1 MEVFKKKKQVM
12 SDGVHGCRK
21 WTVLLPFSNRT
32 IDAFIC

>member
-1 MEVFKKKKQVM
+1 MFKKKEQDM
-12 SDGVHGCRK
+12 SGGEHGCRK